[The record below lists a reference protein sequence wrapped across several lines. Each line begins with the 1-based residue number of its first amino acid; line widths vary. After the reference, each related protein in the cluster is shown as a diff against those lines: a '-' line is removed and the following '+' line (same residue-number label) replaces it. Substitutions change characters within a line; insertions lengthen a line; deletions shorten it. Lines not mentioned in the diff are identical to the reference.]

1 MHKLLLLLLLFCNQ
15 VIYGQSKSV
24 THFRSDFKENSNV
37 FFYSSTLKMLNPE
50 NNPEFAEILK
60 DIDEIRVLNYSKPEQ
75 NFDFDDVAKLKQD
88 LKDEGYDNLMMIRN
102 KENGIDLFKREKR
115 GKTVGFVAVVE
126 NDDTLVLIDL
136 SGNIDMDKF
145 MELKK
150 KLDIQVQ

>member
-37 FFYSSTLKMLNPE
+37 FFYSSTLKMLNSE

>member
-1 MHKLLLLLLLFCNQ
+1 MHKLLLVLLLFCNQ
-15 VIYGQSKSV
+15 VIYSQSKSI
-24 THFRSDFKENSNV
+24 TNFRSDFKENSNV

-50 NNPEFAEILK
+50 NNPEFAEIIK
-60 DIDEIRVLNYSKPEQ
+60 DIDEIRVLNYNKPEQ
-75 NFDFDDVAKLKQD
+75 NFDIDDVVKLKQD
-88 LKDEGYDNLMMIRN
+88 LKDEGYDNLMMIRD
-102 KENGIDLFKREKR
+102 KGSGIDLFKRDKK

-150 KLDIQVQ
+150 KLDMQVH